1 MGDEGAGGERIT
13 NAQYFSTRGYANDFA
28 VPERSR
34 RAVQVPNAQCP
45 IPNAQS
51 IKK

>member
-1 MGDEGAGGERIT
+1 MGRVGVGSGEWGVGEMRRIT

-34 RAVQVPNAQCP
+34 RAVQVPH
-45 IPNAQS
+45 PNF
-51 IKK
+51 